1 MMTSQL
7 LGQHGCFIA
16 TLVGRPT
23 KEAPKEA
30 SKSTA
35 FISPASQEDFPME
48 HVLLYSTHR
57 ALRIKHSSALPFR
70 VVPAEKRL
78 SELHTH
84 IAT

>member
-23 KEAPKEA
+23 KEAR

-35 FISPASQEDFPME
+35 FISPVIQAGFPME
-48 HVLLYSTHR
+48 HALLYSRRR
-57 ALRIKHSSALPFR
+57 ALRIKHSTALPFR
-70 VVPAEKRL
+70 AVPAEKRL